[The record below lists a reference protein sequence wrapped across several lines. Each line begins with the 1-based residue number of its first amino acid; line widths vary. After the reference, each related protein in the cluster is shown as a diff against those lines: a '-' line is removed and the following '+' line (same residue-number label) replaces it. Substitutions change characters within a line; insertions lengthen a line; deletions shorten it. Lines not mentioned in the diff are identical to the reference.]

1 MDLTGLGVLALFVV
15 LMLFFT
21 SIRKRWPAVFRP
33 IKAYQELN
41 TAVERAVE
49 AGERVHLSLGTGSV
63 IGSDSAAAFAGLSL
77 LSQIAE
83 ATTTSDKPIVATA
96 GDGAMAMLAQET
108 LRSAYTQANA
118 QEHFKTIS
126 GRMLGPTPYSYTAE
140 LPNLLDNE
148 GVSVHVLA
156 GSFGSEGALA
166 ADFGRRQGAFVLAG
180 TEDVQS
186 QALLYA
192 TADHPLLGEELFA
205 AGAYM
210 GAGSLHEAS
219 VRTQD
224 AVRLLIILAILI
236 GTVMKTI
243 GAIP

>member
-1 MDLTGLGVLALFVV
+1 M
-15 LMLFFT
+15 
-21 SIRKRWPAVFRP
+21 
-33 IKAYQELN
+33 
-41 TAVERAVE
+41 
-49 AGERVHLSLGTGSV
+49 
-63 IGSDSAAAFAGLSL
+63 
-77 LSQIAE
+77 
-83 ATTTSDKPIVATA
+83 
-96 GDGAMAMLAQET
+96 
-108 LRSAYTQANA
+108 
-118 QEHFKTIS
+118 
-126 GRMLGPTPYSYTAE
+126 
-140 LPNLLDNE
+140 
-148 GVSVHVLA
+148 
-156 GSFGSEGALA
+156 
-166 ADFGRRQGAFVLAG
+166 LAG